1 METSVVTIKGQIVI
15 PSKIRRRF
23 GIKSGT
29 RIHFIEEKNEIK
41 IIPIT
46 KELIKSNFGILGTKG
61 KLLKFLKEEKKKE
74 KEL

>member
-15 PSKIRRRF
+15 PSRIRRKF

-29 RIHFIEEKNEIK
+29 RIHFIEENNEIK
-41 IIPIT
+41 IVPIT

-61 KLLKFLKEEKKKE
+61 KLLKSLKEEKKKE
-74 KEL
+74 REL

>member
-29 RIHFIEEKNEIK
+29 KVHFVEGKNEIK
-41 IIPIT
+41 IVPIT

-61 KLLKFLKEEKKKE
+61 KLLNSLKEEKKKE
-74 KEL
+74 REL